1 MSLQSKAFPHPC
13 RRRSVPRRPL
23 RAAPP
28 PSPASDLFPHPEGE
42 IRRYSFPA
50 LAIRCERELL
60 EAQQAEDMKEILSN
74 VSASVDA
81 FASLM
86 ELMDAEAKVDGVII
100 HILGRELQRIGKTRT
115 ARLSLSA
122 RNLPDNRT
130 DCVPTQNSPRQRD
143 CRGLFFFHFPTACRF
158 PCAEGFCAKGFSRVR
173 KKARFRLLPF

>member
-1 MSLQSKAFPHPC
+1 MSYVVAIQGLFP
-13 RRRSVPRRPL
+13 SL
-23 RAAPP
+23 PP
-28 PSPASDLFPHPEGE
+28 PFRSPPPVARGSSASDLFPHPKGE

-100 HILGRELQRIGKTRT
+100 HILGRELQRIGKI
-115 ARLSLSA
+115 
-122 RNLPDNRT
+122 
-130 DCVPTQNSPRQRD
+130 
-143 CRGLFFFHFPTACRF
+143 LFKMQDTYSTVELVGA
-158 PCAEGFCAKGFSRVR
+158 
-173 KKARFRLLPF
+173 

>member
-1 MSLQSKAFPHPC
+1 MQAPIKKTARGVLCRCNPRPFPIPAAAVPFPAARCARLLRLPPHQTCFLHPK
-13 RRRSVPRRPL
+13 
-23 RAAPP
+23 
-28 PSPASDLFPHPEGE
+28 GE

-100 HILGRELQRIGKTRT
+100 HILGRELQRIGKI
-115 ARLSLSA
+115 
-122 RNLPDNRT
+122 
-130 DCVPTQNSPRQRD
+130 
-143 CRGLFFFHFPTACRF
+143 LFKMQDTYSTVELVGA
-158 PCAEGFCAKGFSRVR
+158 
-173 KKARFRLLPF
+173 

>member
-1 MSLQSKAFPHPC
+1 MGKPPGVDEIQNLKGEIVRCLAAVLSTRSLHMQAPIKKTARGVLCRCNPRPFPIPAA
-13 RRRSVPRRPL
+13 VPFPAAR

-60 EAQQAEDMKEILSN
+60 EVQQAEDMKEILSN

-100 HILGRELQRIGKTRT
+100 HILGRELQRIGKI
-115 ARLSLSA
+115 
-122 RNLPDNRT
+122 
-130 DCVPTQNSPRQRD
+130 
-143 CRGLFFFHFPTACRF
+143 LFKMQDTYSTVELVGA
-158 PCAEGFCAKGFSRVR
+158 
-173 KKARFRLLPF
+173 

>member
-1 MSLQSKAFPHPC
+1 
-13 RRRSVPRRPL
+13 
-23 RAAPP
+23 
-28 PSPASDLFPHPEGE
+28 SDLFPHPEGE

-100 HILGRELQRIGKTRT
+100 HILGRELQRIGKI
-115 ARLSLSA
+115 
-122 RNLPDNRT
+122 
-130 DCVPTQNSPRQRD
+130 
-143 CRGLFFFHFPTACRF
+143 LFKMQDTYSTVELVGA
-158 PCAEGFCAKGFSRVR
+158 
-173 KKARFRLLPF
+173 

>member
-1 MSLQSKAFPHPC
+1 MSLQSKAFSHPC

-50 LAIRCERELL
+50 LALRCER
-60 EAQQAEDMKEILSN
+60 DMKEILSN

-100 HILGRELQRIGKTRT
+100 HILGRELQRIGKI
-115 ARLSLSA
+115 
-122 RNLPDNRT
+122 
-130 DCVPTQNSPRQRD
+130 
-143 CRGLFFFHFPTACRF
+143 LFKMQDTYSTVELVGA
-158 PCAEGFCAKGFSRVR
+158 
-173 KKARFRLLPF
+173 

>member
-1 MSLQSKAFPHPC
+1 MSLQSKAFSHPC

-28 PSPASDLFPHPEGE
+28 PSPASDLFPHPKGE
-42 IRRYSFPA
+42 IPA

-100 HILGRELQRIGKTRT
+100 HILGRELQRIGKI
-115 ARLSLSA
+115 
-122 RNLPDNRT
+122 
-130 DCVPTQNSPRQRD
+130 
-143 CRGLFFFHFPTACRF
+143 LFKMQDTYSTVELVGA
-158 PCAEGFCAKGFSRVR
+158 
-173 KKARFRLLPF
+173 

>member
-1 MSLQSKAFPHPC
+1 MSLQSKAFSHPC

-28 PSPASDLFPHPEGE
+28 PSPASDLFPHPKGE

-60 EAQQAEDMKEILSN
+60 EVQQAEDMKEILSN

-86 ELMDAEAKVDGVII
+86 ELMDLMLRLAMRISYADETTAKKYV
-100 HILGRELQRIGKTRT
+100 LQALKHEVGT
-115 ARLSLSA
+115 A
-122 RNLPDNRT
+122 P
-130 DCVPTQNSPRQRD
+130 V
-143 CRGLFFFHFPTACRF
+143 
-158 PCAEGFCAKGFSRVR
+158 
-173 KKARFRLLPF
+173 

>member
-1 MSLQSKAFPHPC
+1 MGKTPGVDEIQNLKGEIVRCLAAVLSTRSLQNRKRCPMSLQSKAFSHPC

-23 RAAPP
+23 RAVPP
-28 PSPASDLFPHPEGE
+28 PSPASDLFPHPKGE

-100 HILGRELQRIGKTRT
+100 HILGRELQRIGKI
-115 ARLSLSA
+115 
-122 RNLPDNRT
+122 
-130 DCVPTQNSPRQRD
+130 
-143 CRGLFFFHFPTACRF
+143 LFKMQDTYSTVELVGA
-158 PCAEGFCAKGFSRVR
+158 
-173 KKARFRLLPF
+173 

>member
-1 MSLQSKAFPHPC
+1 MSLQSKAFSHPC

-28 PSPASDLFPHPEGE
+28 PSPASDLFPHPKGE

-86 ELMDAEAKVDGVII
+86 EAKVDGVII
-100 HILGRELQRIGKTRT
+100 HILGRELQRIGKI
-115 ARLSLSA
+115 
-122 RNLPDNRT
+122 
-130 DCVPTQNSPRQRD
+130 
-143 CRGLFFFHFPTACRF
+143 LFKMQDTYSTVELVGA
-158 PCAEGFCAKGFSRVR
+158 
-173 KKARFRLLPF
+173 

>member
-1 MSLQSKAFPHPC
+1 MSLQSKAFSHPC

-28 PSPASDLFPHPEGE
+28 PSPASDLFPHPKGE

-86 ELMDAEAKVDGVII
+86 ELMDAEANVDGVII
-100 HILGRELQRIGKTRT
+100 HILGRELQRIGKI
-115 ARLSLSA
+115 
-122 RNLPDNRT
+122 
-130 DCVPTQNSPRQRD
+130 
-143 CRGLFFFHFPTACRF
+143 LFKMQDTYSTVELVGA
-158 PCAEGFCAKGFSRVR
+158 
-173 KKARFRLLPF
+173 

>member
-1 MSLQSKAFPHPC
+1 MAKCIKTREVFYEPKIQGLFPSLPPPF
-13 RRRSVPRRPL
+13 RSPL
-23 RAAPP
+23 PVRAAPP
-28 PSPASDLFPHPEGE
+28 PSPASDLFPHPKGE

-100 HILGRELQRIGKTRT
+100 HILGRELQRIGKI
-115 ARLSLSA
+115 
-122 RNLPDNRT
+122 
-130 DCVPTQNSPRQRD
+130 
-143 CRGLFFFHFPTACRF
+143 LFKMQDTYSTVELVGA
-158 PCAEGFCAKGFSRVR
+158 
-173 KKARFRLLPF
+173 

>member
-1 MSLQSKAFPHPC
+1 MSLQSKTFPHPC

-50 LAIRCERELL
+50 LGLRCERN
-60 EAQQAEDMKEILSN
+60 AILSN

-100 HILGRELQRIGKTRT
+100 HILGRELQRIGKI
-115 ARLSLSA
+115 
-122 RNLPDNRT
+122 
-130 DCVPTQNSPRQRD
+130 
-143 CRGLFFFHFPTACRF
+143 LFKMQDTYSTVELVGA
-158 PCAEGFCAKGFSRVR
+158 
-173 KKARFRLLPF
+173 

>member
-1 MSLQSKAFPHPC
+1 MSYVVAIQGLFP
-13 RRRSVPRRPL
+13 SL
-23 RAAPP
+23 PP
-28 PSPASDLFPHPEGE
+28 PFRSPPPVARGSAAFLFPHPKGE

-100 HILGRELQRIGKTRT
+100 HILGRELQRIGKI
-115 ARLSLSA
+115 
-122 RNLPDNRT
+122 
-130 DCVPTQNSPRQRD
+130 
-143 CRGLFFFHFPTACRF
+143 LFKMQDTYSTVALVG
-158 PCAEGFCAKGFSRVR
+158 A
-173 KKARFRLLPF
+173 

>member
-1 MSLQSKAFPHPC
+1 MSLQSKAFSHPC

-28 PSPASDLFPHPEGE
+28 PSPASDLFPHPKGE

-86 ELMDAEAKVDGVII
+86 ELMDAEAKVD
-100 HILGRELQRIGKTRT
+100 
-115 ARLSLSA
+115 
-122 RNLPDNRT
+122 
-130 DCVPTQNSPRQRD
+130 VP
-143 CRGLFFFHFPTACRF
+143 CR
-158 PCAEGFCAKGFSRVR
+158 
-173 KKARFRLLPF
+173 

>member
-1 MSLQSKAFPHPC
+1 MSLQSKAFSHPC
-13 RRRSVPRRPL
+13 RRSVPRRPL

-60 EAQQAEDMKEILSN
+60 EVQQAEDMKEILSN

-100 HILGRELQRIGKTRT
+100 HFLGDERPWIRGNHNHYVKWYRKYLAMTPWKDMPMQKGKFWYMQLWWCFNQMTRVCP
-115 ARLSLSA
+115 ALRLAISKRLGMKVI
-122 RNLPDNRT
+122 DNRKK
-130 DCVPTQNSPRQRD
+130 RQ
-143 CRGLFFFHFPTACRF
+143 G
-158 PCAEGFCAKGFSRVR
+158 
-173 KKARFRLLPF
+173 KKK

>member
-1 MSLQSKAFPHPC
+1 MQAPIKKTARGVLCRCNPRPFPIPAAAVPFPAAVARGSSAFP
-13 RRRSVPRRPL
+13 
-23 RAAPP
+23 AP
-28 PSPASDLFPHPEGE
+28 DLFPHPEGE

-100 HILGRELQRIGKTRT
+100 HILGRELQRIGKI
-115 ARLSLSA
+115 
-122 RNLPDNRT
+122 
-130 DCVPTQNSPRQRD
+130 
-143 CRGLFFFHFPTACRF
+143 LFKMQDTYSTVELVGA
-158 PCAEGFCAKGFSRVR
+158 
-173 KKARFRLLPF
+173 

>member
-28 PSPASDLFPHPEGE
+28 PSPASDLFPHPKGE

-60 EAQQAEDMKEILSN
+60 EAQQILSN

-100 HILGRELQRIGKTRT
+100 HILGRELQRIGKI
-115 ARLSLSA
+115 
-122 RNLPDNRT
+122 
-130 DCVPTQNSPRQRD
+130 
-143 CRGLFFFHFPTACRF
+143 LFKMQDTYSTVELVGA
-158 PCAEGFCAKGFSRVR
+158 
-173 KKARFRLLPF
+173 

>member
-1 MSLQSKAFPHPC
+1 MSLQSKAFSHPC

-60 EAQQAEDMKEILSN
+60 EVQQAEDMKEILSN

-86 ELMDAEAKVDGVII
+86 ELMDAVII
-100 HILGRELQRIGKTRT
+100 HILGRELQRIGKI
-115 ARLSLSA
+115 
-122 RNLPDNRT
+122 
-130 DCVPTQNSPRQRD
+130 
-143 CRGLFFFHFPTACRF
+143 LFKMQDTYSTVELVGA
-158 PCAEGFCAKGFSRVR
+158 
-173 KKARFRLLPF
+173 

>member
-1 MSLQSKAFPHPC
+1 MSLQSKAFSHPC
-13 RRRSVPRRPL
+13 RRSVPRRPL

-60 EAQQAEDMKEILSN
+60 EVQQ
-74 VSASVDA
+74 ASVDA

-100 HILGRELQRIGKTRT
+100 HILGRELQRIGKI
-115 ARLSLSA
+115 
-122 RNLPDNRT
+122 
-130 DCVPTQNSPRQRD
+130 
-143 CRGLFFFHFPTACRF
+143 LFKMQDTYSTVELVGA
-158 PCAEGFCAKGFSRVR
+158 
-173 KKARFRLLPF
+173 

>member
-1 MSLQSKAFPHPC
+1 M
-13 RRRSVPRRPL
+13 

-28 PSPASDLFPHPEGE
+28 PSPAPGLFPHPKGE

-100 HILGRELQRIGKTRT
+100 HILGRELQRIGKI
-115 ARLSLSA
+115 
-122 RNLPDNRT
+122 
-130 DCVPTQNSPRQRD
+130 
-143 CRGLFFFHFPTACRF
+143 LFKMQDTYSTVELVGA
-158 PCAEGFCAKGFSRVR
+158 
-173 KKARFRLLPF
+173 

>member
-1 MSLQSKAFPHPC
+1 MSLQSKAFYPSLPPPF
-13 RRRSVPRRPL
+13 RSRRPL

-50 LAIRCERELL
+50 LAIRCEREFL
-60 EAQQAEDMKEILSN
+60 EVQQAEDMKEILSN

-100 HILGRELQRIGKTRT
+100 HILGRELQRIGKI
-115 ARLSLSA
+115 
-122 RNLPDNRT
+122 
-130 DCVPTQNSPRQRD
+130 
-143 CRGLFFFHFPTACRF
+143 LFKMQDTYSTVELVGA
-158 PCAEGFCAKGFSRVR
+158 
-173 KKARFRLLPF
+173 

>member
-1 MSLQSKAFPHPC
+1 MSLQSKAFSHPC

-42 IRRYSFPA
+42 IA

-100 HILGRELQRIGKTRT
+100 HILGRELQRIGKI
-115 ARLSLSA
+115 
-122 RNLPDNRT
+122 
-130 DCVPTQNSPRQRD
+130 
-143 CRGLFFFHFPTACRF
+143 LFKMQDTYSTVELVGA
-158 PCAEGFCAKGFSRVR
+158 
-173 KKARFRLLPF
+173 

>member
-1 MSLQSKAFPHPC
+1 MSPRSKAFSHPC

-42 IRRYSFPA
+42 SRYSFPA

-100 HILGRELQRIGKTRT
+100 HILGRELQRIGKI
-115 ARLSLSA
+115 
-122 RNLPDNRT
+122 
-130 DCVPTQNSPRQRD
+130 
-143 CRGLFFFHFPTACRF
+143 LFKMQDTYSTVELVGA
-158 PCAEGFCAKGFSRVR
+158 
-173 KKARFRLLPF
+173 